1 MHKQRKASLGP
12 WPLGIVNS
20 KRDYVLPAGACL
32 DALNID
38 FTDEGN
44 AVSRSGYSETVAID
58 NGAGLSN
65 QGEKVMIRNGSELG
79 VVTAVNPLVITS
91 LRAGLGTDPVSY
103 AERGGE
109 VWWSNGTASG
119 RCNADNTDSPWAAP
133 APLDLVSVISGVGSL
148 PPGDYRVCI
157 THSMDDGEES
167 HASTIESITLS
178 TTGSIELTLP
188 AAASGTDNFVVY
200 CTWGDGEVLQRATTV
215 SSVTASV
222 SITDLPEGR
231 QIRDRAFLRP
241 LPAGDAIAFHNGR
254 LLSLKGEFLYYSR
267 PYDYGLYNPAQ
278 DFIRLGATGS
288 IVISVESGV
297 FVVADRTWFYAG
309 TDIATA
315 EPVEKLPFGAASGTA
330 FYHPD
335 TTSPVAGWYSDEG
348 IVFGAGDGSVTL
360 PQREKGFIAPVAQS
374 GSAWVRERDGM
385 THVVISLDG
394 TAAYNKKVSPDFT
407 AARQRYVDDSTTLCM
422 NLANGATSRY
432 SHWHFNSYATIDGD
446 EYGIDSVGMSLLE
459 GSDDL
464 GTDIFCALDCGRVGF
479 GSLNIKSPECV
490 YVAGKS
496 SAAMVV
502 DIEIP
507 GDTTYSY
514 PARTFSEEPTVIRH
528 DGMKGLINKRKT
540 WFSMVLRNQS
550 GSRMEVEVAVVF
562 INESTR
568 MI

>member
-1 MHKQRKASLGP
+1 MSKQKMSSIGP
-12 WPLGIVNS
+12 WPKGIVNS
-20 KRDYVLPAGACL
+20 IRDYVLPKGACL
-32 DALNID
+32 DALNVD
-38 FTDEGN
+38 FTDEGH
-44 AVSRSGYSETVAID
+44 ALSRTGFSQTVAID
-58 NGAGLSN
+58 NGHSLSN
-65 QGEKVMIRNGSELG
+65 QGEKVMFCNGPDLG
-79 VVTAVNPLVITS
+79 VITAVNPLVITT
-91 LRAGLGTDPVSY
+91 LRTGLNIRPVSY

-109 VWWSNGTASG
+109 VWWSNGEESG
-119 RCNADNTDSPWAAP
+119 RCNSDNSDHPWTVP
-133 APLDLVSVISGVGSL
+133 APLDIVSVVAGTGTLPVGT
-148 PPGDYRVCI
+148 YRVCI
-157 THSMDDGEES
+157 THSMADGEES

-188 AAASGTDNFVVY
+188 TAAAGTDNFVIY

-222 SITDLPEGR
+222 SIADLPEGR

-241 LPAGDAIAFHNGR
+241 LPAGDAITFHNGR
-254 LLSLKGEFLYYSR
+254 MLSLKGEFLYYSK

-330 FYHPD
+330 FYHPG

-348 IVFGAGDGSVTL
+348 IAIGAGDGSVTL
-360 PQREKGFIAPVAQS
+360 PQREKGFIAPVAQY

-394 TAAYNKKVSPDFT
+394 TAAYSKKVSPDFT
-407 AARQRYVDDSTTLCM
+407 AARQRYVDESTTLCM

-479 GSLNIKSPECV
+479 DSLNIKSPECV

-496 SAAMVV
+496 STAMAVV
-502 DIEIP
+502 IALP
-507 GDTTYSY
+507 SGPTYSY
-514 PARTFSEEPTVIRH
+514 PARTFSETPLVVRF
-528 DGMKGLINKRKT
+528 DGMKGLMNARLP
-540 WFSMVLRNQS
+540 WFSTVIINQS
-550 GSRMEVEVAVVF
+550 GGSMEVSAVQVL